1 MPLIVCS
8 NCWTSMVTWRTRLH
22 KCSTPFLGSCTQS
35 SSSRT
40 AQILALGRTN
50 LSSDVQDLNRAMPEL
65 GRGLQQL
72 LDFEGNVESTFAQS
86 FEVQY
91 DFFGELHTV
100 ELKPGGSGIS
110 ITNDNRA
117 EFVRLLTDY
126 YLNKAV
132 EEQFSAFASGFLEV
146 RSHIGS

>member
-1 MPLIVCS
+1 M
-8 NCWTSMVTWRTRLH
+8 
-22 KCSTPFLGSCTQS
+22 
-35 SSSRT
+35 
-40 AQILALGRTN
+40 ALGRTN
-50 LSSDVQDLNRAMPEL
+50 LSSDVQDLKRAMPEL

-91 DFFGELHTV
+91 DFFGELGTV

-117 EFVRLLTDY
+117 EFVRLMTDY
-126 YLNKAV
+126 HLNKAV
-132 EEQFSAFASGFLEV
+132 EEQFFAFASGFLEV

>member
-1 MPLIVCS
+1 
-8 NCWTSMVTWRTRLH
+8 
-22 KCSTPFLGSCTQS
+22 
-35 SSSRT
+35 
-40 AQILALGRTN
+40 
-50 LSSDVQDLNRAMPEL
+50 MPEL

-117 EFVRLLTDY
+117 EFVRLMTDY